1 MLVQVVKFQSKL
13 SFKKVNELYKKR
25 APEYEKVQGLIQKY
39 YVKTRDGKYFGGI
52 YVWESEEALKKF
64 RNSDLAGSISEK
76 YQVIG
81 QEEVETYEV
90 AFPLRK

>member
-13 SFKKVNELYKKR
+13 SFEKVNELFKKR
-25 APEYEKVQGLIQKY
+25 AAEYEKVPGLIQKY
-39 YVKTRDGKYFGGI
+39 YIKTQDRKYFGGI
-52 YVWESEEALKKF
+52 YVWESEEALKEF
-64 RNSDLAGSISEK
+64 HNSELAGSISEK

-81 QEEVETYEV
+81 QEEIETYEV